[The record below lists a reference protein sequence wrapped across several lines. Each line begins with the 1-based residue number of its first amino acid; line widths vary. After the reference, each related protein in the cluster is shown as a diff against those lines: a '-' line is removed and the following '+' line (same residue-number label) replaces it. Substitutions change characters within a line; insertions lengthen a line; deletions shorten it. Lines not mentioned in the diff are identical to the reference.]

1 MADIV
6 VRRRLA
12 RPVASTYHSPLRR
25 DRDSGKGTELHL
37 THLHRRRRS
46 RFVLALAA
54 TALTSCTAVDR
65 QPLDPAREQQLAATR
80 ELPEGDALD
89 VVALTRSALRLR
101 PELAAEA
108 AAIAGRIAARTATG
122 ARRNPALTLTP
133 EYITR
138 TDAPISWSFGVAL
151 DLLGWQGE
159 RRERQLAI
167 ADQEIALALL
177 ERSRT
182 IWRIYS
188 EVRDAAAQRRFAQRE
203 LELSRQQQDLT
214 ARQAALV
221 ATRVAAGAASSGE
234 RSAAELASGRAE
246 LEIARSAAQ
255 LEQATAR
262 LAAAVGV
269 APAEL
274 ARHRLALADTAAPPD
289 AATFTADAA
298 DRLDL
303 RVTLA
308 EYEAAERQI
317 ELEVAKQWPEL
328 HLGPGWQYD
337 QGERHFQLGVG
348 VELPLFDR
356 NEGPIAAAVAQR
368 DAVAARFR
376 MQQAS
381 ALAAM
386 DAARASFA
394 AAHAERTLL
403 AKLQVEQARR
413 EQQVA
418 RQVVTGAADRQQEL
432 ETRRASV
439 ELAREQLAADRAFA
453 AAVAQFEEAR
463 QRPLDPRWNVSE
475 LEPTDG

>member
-1 MADIV
+1 M
-6 VRRRLA
+6 
-12 RPVASTYHSPLRR
+12 
-25 DRDSGKGTELHL
+25 
-37 THLHRRRRS
+37 
-46 RFVLALAA
+46 
-54 TALTSCTAVDR
+54 
-65 QPLDPAREQQLAATR
+65 
-80 ELPEGDALD
+80 
-89 VVALTRSALRLR
+89 RLR
-101 PELAAEA
+101 PELAAES
-108 AAIAGRIAARTATG
+108 AAIRGRIAARATAG
-122 ARRNPALTLTP
+122 ARPNPALTVTP
-133 EYITR
+133 EHVSR
-138 TDAPISWSFGVAL
+138 TDAPISWSLGVAL
-151 DLLGWQGE
+151 DLLCWQGE

-167 ADQEIALALL
+167 ADQEITIAWL

-188 EVRDAAAQRRFAQRE
+188 EVRDAATQRGFAERE
-203 LELSRQQQDLT
+203 LELSRQQQELA
-214 ARQAALV
+214 ARLAALV
-221 ATRVAAGAASSGE
+221 ATRVAAGAASRGE
-234 RSAAELASGRAE
+234 RSAAELAAGRAE

-274 ARHRLALADTAAPPD
+274 ARHRLALADVAAPLEAELPV
-289 AATFTADAA
+289 ADAA

-337 QGERHFQLGVG
+337 QGERHFQLAVG

-356 NEGPIAAAVAQR
+356 NEGPIAAAVARR

-376 MQQAS
+376 MQQAA

-386 DAARASFA
+386 DEARASLA
-394 AAHAERTLL
+394 AARAERTLL
-403 AKLQVEQARR
+403 AKLQLEQARR
-413 EQQVA
+413 ERQASRQVA
-418 RQVVTGAADRQQEL
+418 SGAADRPQEI
-432 ETRRASV
+432 ETRQAGV
-439 ELAREQLAADRAFA
+439 ELAREQLAADRALA

-463 QRPLDPRWNVSE
+463 QRPLDPRWNSTE
-475 LEPTDG
+475 LEPIDG